1 MMKAVKEWD
10 DDAGTEILL
19 IASDSDVA
27 EMYRMKLELDGYRVT
42 RTDDP
47 RDRMP
52 FRAGWKPDLVMFDLG
67 DASKAR
73 LVELERL
80 RAHPVL
86 GDIPLLVL
94 AADSEQELRRRGL
107 TLGPK
112 DYVLKVAHAEA
123 LAESVEHWSA
133 VSLASAPPYS
143 L

>member
-1 MMKAVKEWD
+1 VINAIAEWSED
-10 DDAGTEILL
+10 TGEILL
-19 IASDSDVA
+19 IAGDSDVA

-42 RTDDP
+42 RTDDL
-47 RDRMP
+47 RDRMTI
-52 FRAGWKPDLVMFDLG
+52 RAGWKPDLVMFDLG
-67 DASKAR
+67 DGSNSR

-86 GDIPLLVL
+86 SNIPLLLL
-94 AADSEQELRRRGL
+94 AADSEPELRRRGL

-123 LAESVEHWSA
+123 LAESVGHWSA
-133 VSLASAPPYS
+133 VSFASAPPHS